1 MGIDTTPSKSI
12 MRVIILLAAVTAVN
26 CYEFKKLEK
35 GAEKAAVQGT
45 KVKNLAIRNLQKVA
59 DKHNFNVNVKQIEK
73 KVIKQLKQA
82 IKANT
87 KKFKG
92 RKYESMVHKYT
103 DSAKKGAGE
112 WSKSSPLDILAVLND
127 EATGAINSKV
137 SNKDAQK
144 TLFDLLKVVSDEAK
158 TFLTQ
163 KGVANQ
169 KLS

>member
-12 MRVIILLAAVTAVN
+12 MRVIILLAAVAAVN

-82 IKANT
+82 S
-87 KKFKG
+87 
-92 RKYESMVHKYT
+92 KYESMVHKYA

-144 TLFDLLKVVSDEAK
+144 TLFDFLKVVSDE
-158 TFLTQ
+158 
-163 KGVANQ
+163 
-169 KLS
+169 